1 MKQPGCVLSHAGVL
15 ASDCSCGSCLDLM
28 PPLTAAWL
36 HITVKYMNSG
46 NMANIGE
53 GGILLDEE
61 ENNQSLIIVEI
72 LS

>member
-1 MKQPGCVLSHAGVL
+1 
-15 ASDCSCGSCLDLM
+15 M